1 MHALDGAT
9 QQNSALVEQTAAA
22 SSAMR
27 SQADALAQ
35 EVARFRLPDSV
46 ALDERPAGHDRPG
59 DSFDFDQAI
68 EAHRGWKVKLRKA
81 LAGQESI
88 DADTACRDDACTLG
102 RWLHG
107 AGGQRWGSRPL
118 FTELIERHAQF
129 HQVAGNVARRAQ
141 PGRAVDPEPLIGP
154 GSAFS
159 QVSNDVVSLLT
170 RAKRD
175 F

>member
-1 MHALDGAT
+1 MAP
-9 QQNSALVEQTAAA
+9 A

-46 ALDERPAGHDRPG
+46 ALDERPASHDRPG

-68 EAHRGWKVKLRKA
+68 EAHRSWKVKLRKA